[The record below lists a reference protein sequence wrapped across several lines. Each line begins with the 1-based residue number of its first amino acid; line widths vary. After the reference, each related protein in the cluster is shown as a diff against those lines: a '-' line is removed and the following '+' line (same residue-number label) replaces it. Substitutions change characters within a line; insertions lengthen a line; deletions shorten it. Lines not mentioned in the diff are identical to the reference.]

1 MACDT
6 LIFRYVPDI
15 LHTLSRPVETWPAAT
30 TAWVGGAMRAGVVKR
45 TRTDL
50 RRLEELG
57 LNASA
62 PPEQLFY
69 DGWLLRL
76 LPGKVKRARSVNAV
90 YPSRLPLAEKLAH
103 CEQLYRDRGLPL
115 IFRMTP
121 LSEPASLDAELS
133 VRAYPK
139 FDTTAVESMP
149 IRSPAKRDTSVQVL
163 DLPHWVDVVA
173 RLRGS
178 PADHRDTHLL
188 RLMALGLA
196 RTPLALREGDDFVA
210 AGLVIVEGA
219 WAGLYDIVTD
229 PSRLRQGLG
238 RRISQSLLHCAWD
251 MGAREAYLQV
261 MTSNR
266 AARTLYA
273 DLGFDE
279 RYHYWYRGPRK
290 P

>member
-1 MACDT
+1 MTAA
-6 LIFRYVPDI
+6 
-15 LHTLSRPVETWPAAT
+15 PV
-30 TAWVGGAMRAGVVKR
+30 MRS
-45 TRTDL
+45 RTDL

-62 PPEQLFY
+62 PPEQLLY
-69 DGWLLRL
+69 DGWLLRM

-90 YPSRLPLAEKLAH
+90 YPSRLPLTDKLAH
-103 CEQLYRDRGLPL
+103 CEQLYRERGLPL

-121 LSEPASLDAELS
+121 FSEPASLDAELS
-133 VRAYPK
+133 LRACPK
-139 FDTTAVESMP
+139 FDTTAVQSMP
-149 IRSPAKRDTSVQVL
+149 IKPPARKDGGVEVL
-163 DLPHWVDVVA
+163 DLPQWVDVVA

-178 PADHRDTHLL
+178 PDDHRATHLQ
-188 RLMALGLA
+188 RLQALALA
-196 RTPLALREGDDFVA
+196 CTPLALRDGDGFIA

-229 PSRLRQGLG
+229 PSRLRLGLG
-238 RRISQSLLHCAWD
+238 RRITQSLLGCAWD

-261 MTSNR
+261 MTSNQ
-266 AARTLYA
+266 AGSALYA
-273 DLGFDE
+273 GLGFSE

>member
-1 MACDT
+1 M
-6 LIFRYVPDI
+6 
-15 LHTLSRPVETWPAAT
+15 
-30 TAWVGGAMRAGVVKR
+30 MRSP
-45 TRTDL
+45 TDL

-62 PPEQLFY
+62 PPEQLLY
-69 DGWLLRL
+69 DGWLLRM

-90 YPSRLPLAEKLAH
+90 YPSRLALTDKLAH
-103 CEQLYRDRGLPL
+103 CEQTYRERGLPL

-121 LSEPASLDAELS
+121 FSEPASLDAELS
-133 VRAYPK
+133 ARAYPK
-139 FDTTAVESMP
+139 FDTTAVQSMP
-149 IRSPAKRDTSVQVL
+149 IKPPASKDAFVQVL
-163 DLPHWVDVVA
+163 DLSQWVDVVA
-173 RLRGS
+173 QLRGS
-178 PADHRDTHLL
+178 ATEHRDTHLQ
-188 RLMALGLA
+188 RLQALGLEKA
-196 RTPLALREGDDFVA
+196 PLALRAGNGFVA

-238 RRISQSLLHCAWD
+238 RRITQSLLGHAWD

-261 MTSNR
+261 MTSNL
-266 AARTLYA
+266 AAQALYA
-273 DLGFDE
+273 SLGFGE